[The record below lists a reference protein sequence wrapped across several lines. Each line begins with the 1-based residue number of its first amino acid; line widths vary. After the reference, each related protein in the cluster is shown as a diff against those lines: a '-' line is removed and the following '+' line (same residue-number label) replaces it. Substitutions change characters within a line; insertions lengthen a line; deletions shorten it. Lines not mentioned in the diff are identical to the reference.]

1 MAANV
6 PKYQQLKEYVI
17 EYIIKENLNA
27 HDPVFTE
34 NELVN
39 KFNVSRHTVRKALDE
54 LENEGWI
61 YRKQGAG
68 TFCADRSAVKS
79 VDSNNIA
86 VITTYINDYIFPR
99 IIRGIDQVL
108 SKEGYTILLYNTNN
122 RIEREID
129 ILENVLTK
137 NIRGIIIEPTKSALP
152 HINLNYFQ
160 EFKRKG
166 IPYIFINSYY
176 DELKPSYVIQDD
188 EAGGFIATEHLIEL
202 GHRNIVGI
210 FKSDDNQGLNRYKGY
225 IKALRKHGV
234 RIKEDNIIWYTTE
247 EMKTKPPQMAARIF
261 KEEDEKP
268 TAIVCYN
275 DQIAMWV
282 IEALRNSGL
291 SIPDD
296 VSIVGFDDSDY
307 AVLSDVKLTSVIH
320 PKEEMGREAARIL
333 FKLIDMGN
341 KAFEEPINIC
351 IKPELKV
358 RTSTKKIDLKEVK
371 TWAN

>member
-6 PKYQQLKEYVI
+6 PKYQQLKEYII
-17 EYIIKENLNA
+17 EYIIKENLHA

-68 TFCADRSAVKS
+68 TFCADRSTVRS
-79 VDSNNIA
+79 VDSKNIA

-99 IIRGIDQVL
+99 IIKGIDQVL

-122 RIEREID
+122 RIEKEID
-129 ILENVLTK
+129 ILENILTK
-137 NIRGIIIEPTKSALP
+137 NIKGIIIEPTKSALP

-188 EAGGFIATEHLIEL
+188 EAGGFIATEHLIKL
-202 GHRNIVGI
+202 GHRDIAGI

-225 IKALRKHGV
+225 VKALREYGL
-234 RIKEDNIIWYTTE
+234 RIKEDHIIWYTTE
-247 EMKTKPPQMAARIF
+247 EMKTKPPQMITQIF
-261 KEEDEKP
+261 NEEAEKP

-333 FKLIDMGN
+333 FKLIDMGS

-358 RTSTKKIDLKEVK
+358 RTSTKKIDLEEVK